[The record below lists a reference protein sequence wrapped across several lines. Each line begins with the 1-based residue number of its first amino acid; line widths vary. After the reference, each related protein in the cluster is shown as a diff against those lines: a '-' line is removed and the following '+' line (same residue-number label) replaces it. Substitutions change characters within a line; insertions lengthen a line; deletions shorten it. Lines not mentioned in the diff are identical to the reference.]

1 MEKGVSHGVF
11 HLWYYVICLI
21 SYLITS
27 NTISFFLIVDLFVC
41 FRSLLQG
48 VGFSLVAARA

>member
-1 MEKGVSHGVF
+1 MGVF

-21 SYLITS
+21 PYLITS

-48 VGFSLVAARA
+48 VGFSLAAARA

>member
-11 HLWYYVICLI
+11 HLLLYYVICLT

-27 NTISFFLIVDLFVC
+27 NTISFFLIIYLFALGLCCSVWV
-41 FRSLLQG
+41 FL
-48 VGFSLVAARA
+48 